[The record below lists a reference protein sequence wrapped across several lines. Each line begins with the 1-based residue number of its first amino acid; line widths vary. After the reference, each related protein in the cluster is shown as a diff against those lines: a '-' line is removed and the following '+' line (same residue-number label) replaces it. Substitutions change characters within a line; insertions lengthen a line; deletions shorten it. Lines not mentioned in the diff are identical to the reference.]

1 MLGEFIDAYLDSRTD
16 VTLRTRINL
25 LQVHRHC
32 GRAKQL
38 LRAAEADH
46 CREPIRRHAGLSREG
61 EQVAGVLP
69 QPSRCREG
77 LGGMSRQRMT
87 RIFSLARFGGLR
99 TPSEMLLL
107 RWADVDWERGRLLI
121 RSPKTEHHEGKDSR
135 LVPIF
140 PEPVRSLT
148 TISKKRRRI
157 RRSQERKSANRTES
171 RSSARCVKTKK
182 PRSFRGFLPLTAH
195 SISAPVGLEP
205 TT

>member
-1 MLGEFIDAYLDSRTD
+1 
-16 VTLRTRINL
+16 
-25 LQVHRHC
+25 
-32 GRAKQL
+32 
-38 LRAAEADH
+38 
-46 CREPIRRHAGLSREG
+46 
-61 EQVAGVLP
+61 
-69 QPSRCREG
+69 
-77 LGGMSRQRMT
+77 
-87 RIFSLARFGGLR
+87 
-99 TPSEMLLL
+99 MLLL

-195 SISAPVGLEP
+195 SISAPSRTRTYNLMIKSHLLYQLSYRGEAG
-205 TT
+205 